1 MRPAAVYQDNISFHR
16 NIKVSE
22 FDGHQ
27 GARMKNRD
35 AHLPHHGNNEETQL
49 ISIKTGFQKVL

>member
-22 FDGHQ
+22 FDGPQ

-49 ISIKTGFQKVL
+49 ISDKILIRK